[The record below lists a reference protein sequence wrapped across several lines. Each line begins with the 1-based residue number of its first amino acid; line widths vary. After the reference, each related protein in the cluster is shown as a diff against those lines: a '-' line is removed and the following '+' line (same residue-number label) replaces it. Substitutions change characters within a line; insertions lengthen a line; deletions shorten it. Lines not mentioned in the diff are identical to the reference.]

1 MGPLDSLKV
10 LGESFNKFVF
20 PAALFLMAVLTATDC
35 WSRILNYVG
44 LKQYGF
50 DDDYSESQTEQ
61 GKNIINKVRLQLK
74 EAKDARKNK
83 SPASGNGLNFV
94 DVEE

>member
-50 DDDYSESQTEQ
+50 DDDYSES
-61 GKNIINKVRLQLK
+61 
-74 EAKDARKNK
+74 
-83 SPASGNGLNFV
+83 
-94 DVEE
+94 